1 MVPAFSISRF
11 SNLFHFPVTDFCQ
24 ISLLRELIEEA
35 LGWIIPKSRWDMEV
49 CAELGQAH
57 CDGLIIIN
65 SIIDFIKQLL
75 DNKSEMFALNNRPLL
90 FITPCKNNNLE
101 I

>member
-1 MVPAFSISRF
+1 MVPAFSISRL
-11 SNLFHFPVTDFCQ
+11 SLFHFPVTDFSQ
-24 ISLLRELIEEA
+24 ISLLQELTEEA
-35 LGWIIPKSRWDMEV
+35 LGWIIPKSRWNMEV

-57 CDGLIIIN
+57 YDGLIIIY
-65 SIIDFIKQLL
+65 SMIGFIKQLL

-90 FITPCKNNNLE
+90 FAMPYKNSNLE